1 MHYKSL
7 ASDFDGTLA
16 EDGKTAG
23 STLAALE
30 RLKSSDRKLILVTG
44 RLVDD
49 LCQTFPEYAI
59 CDRIVAENGALVYNP
74 ADLSTKRLAV
84 PPAPEFIEALRNRR
98 VGPLEIGWSIVSA
111 ARAHSDAIL
120 EVIRELGLDLQ
131 AIYNKDAVMILP
143 PDVDKGTGLQA
154 TLAEMGLTV
163 EGVVGV
169 GDAENDFALLSAC
182 GCGVAVANAVPELK
196 EVADITTR
204 APGGKGV
211 EELIEHLLR
220 NDLQD
225 VPVSRRPVT
234 S

>member
-1 MHYKSL
+1 MHHKSL

-16 EDGKTAG
+16 ENGKISG
-23 STLAALE
+23 NTLAALE
-30 RLKSSDRKLILVTG
+30 RLKSSGRKLILVTG
-44 RLVDD
+44 RLLDD
-49 LCQTFPEYAI
+49 LCRTFPEYAI

-74 ADLSTKRLAV
+74 TDLSTKRLAV
-84 PPAPEFIEALRNRR
+84 PPHPEFVEALRKRR

-111 ARAHSDAIL
+111 PRPTSDAIL

-131 AIYNKDAVMILP
+131 AIYNKESVMVLP
-143 PDVDKGTGLQA
+143 TAVDKGTGLEA
-154 TLAEMGLTV
+154 ALAEMGLSAD
-163 EGVVGV
+163 GVVGV

-182 GCGVAVANAVPELK
+182 GCGVAVANAVPQLK
-196 EVADITTR
+196 EVADVTTE
-204 APGGKGV
+204 APAGKGV

-225 VPVSRRPVT
+225 VPVRRRPVT